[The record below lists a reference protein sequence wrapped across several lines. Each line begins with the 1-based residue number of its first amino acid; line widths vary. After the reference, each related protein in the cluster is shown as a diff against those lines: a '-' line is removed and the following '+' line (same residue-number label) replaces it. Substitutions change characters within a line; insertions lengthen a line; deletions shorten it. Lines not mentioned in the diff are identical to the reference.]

1 MYRPHVFHDH
11 ESQDSRDGITIS
23 RFMSHSTP
31 FRAHSAFGGSTVIAL
46 GCILSL
52 AIAHVPASGAG
63 AGGAALRPLDD
74 SLPALPLTATFE
86 KADGDN
92 GPYALTL
99 RNTSGNPI
107 RASGSVF
114 LNVGSNAGRKTRDI
128 PEHVVDRAETWTI
141 YGLSTGDR
149 VAIEAD
155 SFAPL
160 ALTVP

>member
-1 MYRPHVFHDH
+1 M
-11 ESQDSRDGITIS
+11 TIP
-23 RFMSHSTP
+23 RFMSRSTP
-31 FRAHSAFGGSTVIAL
+31 SRAYRAFGRATVIAL
-46 GCILSL
+46 GCAFSL
-52 AIAHVPASGAG
+52 AIVHVPASRAG
-63 AGGAALRPLDD
+63 ESGAALRPLDD

-99 RNTSGNPI
+99 RNTSGNSI
-107 RASGSVF
+107 RASGSVL
-114 LNVGSNAGRKTRDI
+114 LNVGSNAYRKTRDI

-149 VAIEAD
+149 VTIEAD
-155 SFAPL
+155 GFAPL